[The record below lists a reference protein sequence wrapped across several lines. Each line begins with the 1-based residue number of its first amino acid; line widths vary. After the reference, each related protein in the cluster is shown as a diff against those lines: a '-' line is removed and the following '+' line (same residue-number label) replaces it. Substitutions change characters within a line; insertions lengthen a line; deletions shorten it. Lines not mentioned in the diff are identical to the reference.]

1 MKILKK
7 TIRFFEFFNNFALAN
22 TTIMPSLSFN
32 FKDKDIFERQFGD
45 FYQPLCRFASRFL
58 KDEVDCEDL
67 VQDVFVKMLDK
78 DLSFED
84 EQHARHYLYMTVYHD
99 CVSWLRKREH
109 QEHERLDHPNT
120 VQLKAKEEVDIE
132 IMRAEILGKIQ
143 HAIESLSEGQRLAFV
158 RSYMEGKKNEE
169 IAEEMQV
176 SVNTVKVHKQRAKI
190 KLRAELKD
198 LYPMIA
204 LLMI

>member
-7 TIRFFEFFNNFALAN
+7 TIRFFDFFNNFALAN

-99 CVSWLRKREH
+99 CISWLRKREH

-132 IMRAEILGKIQ
+132 IMR
-143 HAIESLSEGQRLAFV
+143 
-158 RSYMEGKKNEE
+158 

-176 SVNTVKVHKQRAKI
+176 SVNTVKVHKQRAKM

>member
-1 MKILKK
+1 M
-7 TIRFFEFFNNFALAN
+7 
-22 TTIMPSLSFN
+22 M
-32 FKDKDIFERQFGD
+32 D
-45 FYQPLCRFASRFL
+45 
-58 KDEVDCEDL
+58 VDGGVEY
-67 VQDVFVKMLDK
+67 V
-78 DLSFED
+78 
-84 EQHARHYLYMTVYHD
+84 RY
-99 CVSWLRKREH
+99 
-109 QEHERLDHPNT
+109 QEHERLDHPTT

-132 IMRAEILGKIQ
+132 IIRAEILGKIL

-176 SVNTVKVHKQRAKI
+176 SVNTVKVHKQRAKM